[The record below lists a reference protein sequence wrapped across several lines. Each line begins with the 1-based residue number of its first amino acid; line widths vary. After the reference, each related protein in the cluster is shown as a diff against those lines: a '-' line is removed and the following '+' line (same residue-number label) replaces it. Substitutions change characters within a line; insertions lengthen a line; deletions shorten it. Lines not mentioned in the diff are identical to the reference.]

1 MLFAFHRYRGLMLFR
16 ADLFEN
22 LRVSC
27 SIVSFDS
34 YIRGFLFAANLS
46 LSLSFILDRIRW
58 KKSSPRVYR
67 ASE

>member
-1 MLFAFHRYRGLMLFR
+1 MLFR

-34 YIRGFLFAANLS
+34 YIRGFLLAVNLS
-46 LSLSFILDRIRW
+46 LSLSFILDRIYW
-58 KKSSPRVYR
+58 EKSAARVYR